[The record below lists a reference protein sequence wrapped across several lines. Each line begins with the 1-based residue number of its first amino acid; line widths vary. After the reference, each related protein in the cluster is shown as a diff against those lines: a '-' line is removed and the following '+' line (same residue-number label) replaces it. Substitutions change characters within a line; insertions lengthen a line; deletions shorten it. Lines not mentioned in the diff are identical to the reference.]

1 LQLAERLAGTIRCT
15 THRISS
21 LDAEMN

>member
-1 LQLAERLAGTIRCT
+1 VKLSERLAGTIRCT

>member
-1 LQLAERLAGTIRCT
+1 LKLSERFAGTIRCT

-21 LDAEMN
+21 LNAEMN